1 MSSIGDGSSS
11 LPEVLWLYLELS
23 QYPILA
29 DEIRERLRHELF
41 SRGVIHPDDFQR
53 EVEEKAVLSQKRE
66 GIEDPYAQEPPEI
79 WQKRLRRI
87 RDYLTD
93 SYFAHNL
100 PHDLFADI
108 LQAALAKGAPHR
120 DVLLSFN
127 PELAPQD
134 VLFAQA
140 EKYEALAAEE
150 RAKVKHHLQEIIVV
164 LIKGMVSDQLPFVSR
179 AKNFLTVSDLQEI
192 KRRRIGRGKIG
203 GKAAGMLLAWQA
215 LQREDPR
222 DEMDV
227 HSRVAIPESYF
238 IGSDVYYEFNAVNR
252 LVHFMDQKYKTQEQ
266 IEADYPQIQQAYLGA
281 RFSEDI
287 THQLRMLLE
296 EVGNHPLIVRS
307 SSLLEDS
314 FGTSFAGKYDSFF
327 CPNQGGPEEN
337 LQALVNA
344 ICRIYASVL
353 SPAALLY
360 RRHQGLTDYDERM
373 AILIQ
378 KVQGVRFHDYFF
390 PTVAGVA
397 FGHNPFRWTQRIRRE
412 DGFLRLVWGLGTRAV
427 DRVPND
433 YPRMVALSHPG
444 LRPERQASEIH
455 KYSQRLIDL
464 LDLKDNAFK
473 SMPVAEVISADYA
486 FQTELFSLHQEEW
499 IQPIL
504 TRPATMH
511 PSRMVLTFDHLLS
524 KTDFVPLMCAMLKK
538 LERQLQYIPDV
549 EFTVE
554 IIPGSP
560 RPQLVIHL
568 LQCRPLSSHDWA
580 RVPAVPKDIPAQDRI
595 FSSNRLV
602 PQGHVCGVR
611 YIVYVDP
618 RRYHQTPDYVTKSEV
633 ARVVGRL
640 NKALEGQPF
649 IMAGPGRWGSTNLDL
664 GVKVTY
670 ADIYNAK
677 ALVEIAADTGDS
689 APEASYGTHF
699 FQDLVEAQI
708 YPLALYPG
716 SEGTEF
722 NWAFFEQAPN
732 VLASLL
738 PAEAQYAQYIQV
750 IDVPAVSGGRF
761 LELVMNGEQEEA
773 LAFLTTCH

>member
-1 MSSIGDGSSS
+1 MSSIGDGLTP
-11 LPEVLWLYLELS
+11 LPEALWLYLELS

-29 DEIRERLRHELF
+29 DEIRERMRHELF

-66 GIEDPYAQEPPEI
+66 GVEDPYAQEPAEI

-87 RDYLTD
+87 RDNLTD
-93 SYFAHNL
+93 FYFAHNL
-100 PHDLFADI
+100 PHDLFAEI
-108 LQAALAKGAPHR
+108 LQATLAKGAPHR

-140 EKYEALAAEE
+140 ERYEALAAKEKAQV
-150 RAKVKHHLQEIIVV
+150 RHHLQEIIVV
-164 LIKGMVSDQLPFVSR
+164 LIKGMVSDHLPFVSR
-179 AKNFLTVSDLQEI
+179 AKRFLTISDLQEI
-192 KRRRIGRGKIG
+192 KRRCMGRGKIG
-203 GKAAGMLLAWQA
+203 GKAAGMLLAWEA
-215 LQREDPR
+215 LQREDPQ
-222 DEMDV
+222 DELDI
-227 HSRVAIPESYF
+227 HSRVVIPESYF
-238 IGSDVYYEFNAVNR
+238 IGSDVYYEFKAMNR
-252 LVHFMDQKYKTQEQ
+252 LVHFMDQKYKSQEQ

-281 RFSEDI
+281 RFPDEI
-287 THQLRMLLE
+287 TQRLRTLLE

-327 CPNQGGPEEN
+327 CANQGRPEKN
-337 LQALVNA
+337 LQALINA

-378 KVQGVRFHDYFF
+378 KVQGVPFREYFF

-397 FGHNPFRWTQRIRRE
+397 FGRNPFRWTQRIRRE

-433 YPRMVALSHPG
+433 YPRMVALSHPE
-444 LRPERQASEIH
+444 LRPEREAREIH

-464 LDLKDNAFK
+464 LDLKDNSFK
-473 SMPVAEVISADYA
+473 TMPVAEVVSDDYA
-486 FQTELFSLHQEEW
+486 FEAELFSLHQGDW
-499 IQPIL
+499 IQPIVA
-504 TRPATMH
+504 RPGRLQ
-511 PSRMVLTFDHLLS
+511 PSRLVLTFDQLLS
-524 KTDFVPLMCAMLKK
+524 KTDFVPLMRAMLKK
-538 LERQLQYIPDV
+538 LERQLQYVPDV
-549 EFTVE
+549 EFTVD

-560 RPQLVIHL
+560 RPQFVIHL
-568 LQCRPLSSHDWA
+568 LQCRPLSSNDWA
-580 RVPAVPKDIPAQDRI
+580 RVPAIPKDIPAEDRI
-595 FSSNRLV
+595 FSTDRLV
-602 PQGHVCGVR
+602 PQGHITGVR
-611 YIVYVDP
+611 YIVFVDP
-618 RRYHQTPDYVTKSEV
+618 RRYHQTPDYATKSEL

-640 NKALEGQPF
+640 NKALEGQSF
-649 IMAGPGRWGSTNLDL
+649 ILMGPGRWGSTNLDL

-670 ADIYNAK
+670 ADIYNAR
-677 ALVEIAADTGDS
+677 ALVEIATDS
-689 APEASYGTHF
+689 GGGAPEASYGTHF

-708 YPLALYPG
+708 FPLALYPG

-722 NWAFFEQAPN
+722 NWTFLEQAPN
-732 VLASLL
+732 VLAALL
-738 PAEAQYAQYIQV
+738 PAEAHYAEYIRV
-750 IDVPAVSGGRF
+750 IDVLSVSGGRF
-761 LELVMNGEQEEA
+761 LEMVMNGEQEEA
-773 LAFLTTCH
+773 LAFLKTSD